1 MKKVAEVTDTT
12 FEAEVLKSDL
22 PVLVDFWAPWCGPCR
37 MMSPVL
43 EWAAEK
49 LSGRM
54 KFAKLNT
61 DEHLKTAKSFGIF
74 AIPTM
79 IVFKDGKEVNRMVG
93 FVPQDELESQ
103 LHPHMMAR
111 PEPSDQDPS
120 CRL

>member
-1 MKKVAEVTDTT
+1 MNSVAEVTDTT

-43 EWAAEK
+43 ESAAEK
-49 LSGRM
+49 LSGRI

-61 DEHLKTAKSFGIF
+61 DANSRTAKSFGIF

-79 IVFKDGKEVNRMVG
+79 IIFKKGKEVNRMVG
-93 FVPQDELESQ
+93 FVPQDELESR
-103 LHPHMMAR
+103 LNPHLDA
-111 PEPSDQDPS
+111 PPASSSQDSS
-120 CRL
+120 CQQ

>member
-1 MKKVAEVTDTT
+1 MKNIAEVTDAT

-22 PVLVDFWAPWCGPCR
+22 PVLVDFWAPWCAPCR

-43 EWAAEK
+43 EAAAEN

-61 DEHLKTAKSFGIF
+61 DEHVKTAKGFGIF

-103 LHPHMMAR
+103 LHPHIAVG

-120 CRL
+120 CQL